1 MIPQAYIM
9 VLEVQNF
16 PCEIRLDPL
25 ISDSIWFRA
34 SSDYGSTFGQPIRI
48 NDDSPFHNSDPTT
61 EFGIVEPTHDH
72 STHMAASGDNVYVVW
87 YCHEI
92 KDNWEV
98 YLRASN
104 DGGKTFGETINLSN
118 SPDRTSHLPEIT
130 TDT

>member
-1 MIPQAYIM
+1 
-9 VLEVQNF
+9 
-16 PCEIRLDPL
+16 
-25 ISDSIWFRA
+25 
-34 SSDYGSTFGQPIRI
+34 
-48 NDDSPFHNSDPTT
+48 
-61 EFGIVEPTHDH
+61 
-72 STHMAASGDNVYVVW
+72 MAAFGNNVYAVW

-130 TDT
+130 TDAEGNVYVTYWDDKLGDEKQFVTISTDEGRTFGSPIQLKDSSTNNGNAIITAVAASPN